1 MIDDSDSGSDD
12 EIVPVA
18 LRNAAREVE
27 LNAMPPKSRQLYT
40 AAYNAFKKWRR
51 SKGTNSFCE
60 DVLLTYFSEL
70 SNHYAASSLW
80 STYSMLKSTIL
91 SYDHVDIGKYN
102 RVLSFLKRKKRE
114 HTPKKSEVFTREQ
127 AHRFL
132 TTAPDDEFLIVKVAL
147 ILGVLGAM
155 RREEFTE
162 LELRNV
168 VDHGEYI
175 LVRVTKTKNH
185 VPRSFLIEDPNLYR
199 ICKVYIEARI
209 MVLENDRFFL
219 RYSNGRCV
227 NQAIGINT
235 FGGMPRRIAEYLKL
249 PNYMDFTGH
258 SFRRT
263 SATFLADAGAD
274 TLTLRRH
281 GGWKSS
287 SVAESYVADSI
298 SSKRKICHQI
308 TSGMS
313 VEKSFRSDRA
323 QNVYSAQAPS
333 SFVPSDPAQSDFLHI
348 DTSTI
353 QLTKPINQQAP
364 MNLFHEQPQ
373 QAHSMNTPRNI
384 PATTTSTSYQKLK
397 TPNQQQQSN
406 LFDNNVPLGTSSALT
421 NLPKTSLPSQA
432 VCSSAAT
439 SVVSVSAPQIR
450 SSQNLES
457 QRPRKV
463 PVIKSIQNNVVV
475 CAPFGSKS
483 MQAFQPKHSIESSPA
498 ELSMRIA
505 SALSFRK
512 PVSSLYNSQEGVSK
526 TNERPVPSTINSVLQ
541 EHQVIGNF
549 QCCSAIEP
557 IKSVSDISMSSCCTD
572 SMEFQQSQQFAG
584 SLMRNATPDRLV
596 LPEVSKCSTVED
608 KLPSDQ
614 QASHSASTFE
624 QCQRLPLQ
632 EINVNL
638 GTKLSKAHAIDS
650 AVHSTIGQVQSQV
663 DNSDYCPTQET
674 IYEVGKNVTVTEES
688 IKITGSTDQDQRVI
702 SLKPKMPVSYHPDS
716 GLCVDDDILKQKNNS
731 FAFKDCI
738 VSIVGSNNT
747 IVLNNCTISEM
758 RGEVKFPSD

>member
-1 MIDDSDSGSDD
+1 MIGDSDSGSDD
-12 EIVPVA
+12 EIVPAA
-18 LRNAAREVE
+18 LRNAAREFDSD
-27 LNAMPPKSRQLYT
+27 AMPPKSRQLYT

-70 SNHYAASSLW
+70 SNHNAASSLW
-80 STYSMLKSTIL
+80 STYSMLKSTIS

-102 RVLSFLKRKKRE
+102 RVLSFLKLKKRE
-114 HTPKKSEVFTREQ
+114 DTPKKSQVFTREQ
-127 AHRFL
+127 THRFL
-132 TTAPDDEFLIVKVAL
+132 TTAPDDEFLILKVAL

-199 ICKVYIEARI
+199 ICKVFIEARI

-219 RYSNGRCV
+219 RFSNGCCV
-227 NQAIGINT
+227 NQPIGINT
-235 FGGMPRRIAEYLKL
+235 FSGMPRRIAEYLKL

-258 SFRRT
+258 SLRRT

-287 SVAESYVADSI
+287 SVAELYVADSI

-313 VEKSFRSDRA
+313 VEKSFRSA
-323 QNVYSAQAPS
+323 KASQNVYSAQAPS
-333 SFVPSDPAQSDFLHI
+333 SFVQSDPAQSDFLHI
-348 DTSTI
+348 DTSMS
-353 QLTKPINQQAP
+353 QFTKPINQRAP
-364 MNLFHEQPQ
+364 MNPFHKQPQ

-384 PATTTSTSYQKLK
+384 PATTTSTSYQRLK

-406 LFDNNVPLGTSSALT
+406 LFDKNVPSGTSSALM
-421 NLPKTSLPSQA
+421 NLPKTSFPPQA

-457 QRPRKV
+457 QTPRKV
-463 PVIKSIQNNVVV
+463 PVIKSIQNNIVV

-483 MQAFQPKHSIESSPA
+483 MQAFQP
-498 ELSMRIA
+498 
-505 SALSFRK
+505 
-512 PVSSLYNSQEGVSK
+512 
-526 TNERPVPSTINSVLQ
+526 
-541 EHQVIGNF
+541 
-549 QCCSAIEP
+549 
-557 IKSVSDISMSSCCTD
+557 
-572 SMEFQQSQQFAG
+572 
-584 SLMRNATPDRLV
+584 
-596 LPEVSKCSTVED
+596 
-608 KLPSDQ
+608 
-614 QASHSASTFE
+614 E
-624 QCQRLPLQ
+624 Q
-632 EINVNL
+632 
-638 GTKLSKAHAIDS
+638 
-650 AVHSTIGQVQSQV
+650 
-663 DNSDYCPTQET
+663 
-674 IYEVGKNVTVTEES
+674 
-688 IKITGSTDQDQRVI
+688 
-702 SLKPKMPVSYHPDS
+702 
-716 GLCVDDDILKQKNNS
+716 
-731 FAFKDCI
+731 
-738 VSIVGSNNT
+738 
-747 IVLNNCTISEM
+747 
-758 RGEVKFPSD
+758 